1 MAEQTYDWNPE
12 KRDFGMRVLTD
23 FIARVERIAPR
34 DAALLVMC
42 RSGGRSATAVDLLC
56 DAGFTRGFQI
66 LDGVEGDRI
75 GEAGASLRVHAS
87 RTAERTRAA
96 PGHVNLTR
104 SGCSDHDFL
113 DPSDGAEP

>member
-42 RSGGRSATAVDLLC
+42 RSGGRSAIAVGLLS
-56 DAGFTRGFQI
+56 DAGFTRVFQI
-66 LDGVEGDRI
+66 LDGVEGDRV
-75 GEAGASLRVHAS
+75 GEEGSVFAGQRLTNGWTNSGCPCSYELD
-87 RTAERTRAA
+87 AERLLWSE
-96 PGHVNLTR
+96 V
-104 SGCSDHDFL
+104 L
-113 DPSDGAEP
+113 DPSGGAAP